1 MIVVVFEFSY
11 RDKIALGLKFAIF
24 GCNFCK
30 YESVSMKFGAH
41 ELHHT
46 KYVSFEWD
54 RCTGGSR
61 PNWQNVVLS
70 LWTATTL
77 ISYLKC
83 TYLHCL
89 GMKM

>member
-24 GCNFCK
+24 GCKFCK

-41 ELHHT
+41 EQ
-46 KYVSFEWD
+46 K
-54 RCTGGSR
+54 
-61 PNWQNVVLS
+61 VVLS

-89 GMKM
+89 GMKT